1 MTFCGVLVD
10 QTRWT
15 LRALPVQGDPSAFE
29 KNNESHACHQVAN
42 ALGVL
47 SMLVHRP
54 RRCEVLG
61 AVVPLAPVVP
71 VVQLQ
76 LQEHRDRHAAVVGG
90 EPPDQPGIALL
101 QEHREDVVVVVPRG
115 DVLLVEAAQH
125 RVIGAAVARDLVPWL
140 MTRHMPNIQ

>member
-15 LRALPVQGDPSAFE
+15 LRPLPVQGDPKAF
-29 KNNESHACHQVAN
+29 KNNESHAYDQVAN

-54 RRCEVLG
+54 RRCEVLR

-71 VVQLQ
+71 VVQLK

-101 QEHREDVVVVVPRG
+101 QEHHEDVVVVVPRG
-115 DVLLVEAAQH
+115 DVLLVEAA
-125 RVIGAAVARDLVPWL
+125 
-140 MTRHMPNIQ
+140 